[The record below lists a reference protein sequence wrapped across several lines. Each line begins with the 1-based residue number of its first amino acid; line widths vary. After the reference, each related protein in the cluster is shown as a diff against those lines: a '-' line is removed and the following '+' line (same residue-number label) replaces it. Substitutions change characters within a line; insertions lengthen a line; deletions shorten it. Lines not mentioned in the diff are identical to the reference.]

1 MVLIYYQSISS
12 IFQYGQ
18 HLAVGVTLSP
28 RRLQTCI
35 AARCPNSLHRRCRF
49 PSSRHFCSFM
59 FVRGQAKAS
68 RRLRRRRWPDDADS
82 QVAGLCRSV
91 TPATRRAITEAQ
103 HFLRARTS
111 RHFRRETPRLAPER
125 ENPVPVFAELLLQN
139 GDSFAIQ
146 WDGDGAARLGLIRM
160 HPGHATRQID
170 LLPAYAGDVGGT
182 QPRRQSPQ
190 RPQSP
195 ERTHTGVVIANGD
208 RPPSMVNTR

>member
-1 MVLIYYQSISS
+1 MDSTWRLASRSLLDDSRPASRRGAQTACTA
-12 IFQYGQ
+12 
-18 HLAVGVTLSP
+18 AVGFPQAVT
-28 RRLQTCI
+28 
-35 AARCPNSLHRRCRF
+35 
-49 PSSRHFCSFM
+49 
-59 FVRGQAKAS
+59 GQAKAS

-103 HFLRARTS
+103 LFLRARTS
-111 RHFRRETPRLAPER
+111 RHFRRETPRLTPER

-195 ERTHTGVVIANGD
+195 ERTHGSRDRERD